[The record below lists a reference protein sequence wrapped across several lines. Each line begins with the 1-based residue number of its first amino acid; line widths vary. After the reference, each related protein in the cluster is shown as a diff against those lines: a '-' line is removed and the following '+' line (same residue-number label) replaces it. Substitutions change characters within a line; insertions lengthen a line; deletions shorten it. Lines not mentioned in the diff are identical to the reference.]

1 MFQYILLHA
10 LITNFILLEY
20 IFHITLVIF
29 YIMLVYFLKRKY
41 FPFRFDCNEI

>member
-20 IFHITLVIF
+20 ISYYVG
-29 YIMLVYFLKRKY
+29 YILYYVGVFS
-41 FPFRFDCNEI
+41 